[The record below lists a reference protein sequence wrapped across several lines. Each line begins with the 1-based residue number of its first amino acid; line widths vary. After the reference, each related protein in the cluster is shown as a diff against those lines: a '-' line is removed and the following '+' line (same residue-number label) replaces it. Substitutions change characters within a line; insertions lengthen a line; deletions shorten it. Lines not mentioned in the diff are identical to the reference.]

1 MSVSDSVADFLV
13 ALKNSSVTHKLEI
26 IIAFSNFKVD
36 ILKVLK
42 KEGFV
47 EDYATQTEGKKSNIV
62 VKLKYFGNEPAIKDV
77 KKVSKIS
84 NRRYVRKDKIPTR
97 EGNRVWVI
105 STSKGL
111 MTTDESR
118 EKGIGG
124 ELLFY
129 VE

>member
-1 MSVSDSVADFLV
+1 MSVSDSIADFLV
-13 ALKNSSVTHKLEI
+13 TLKNSSVTHKLEI
-26 IIAFSNFKVD
+26 VTAFSNFKVD

-84 NRRYVRKDKIPTR
+84 NRRYVRKDKIPSR
-97 EGNRVWVI
+97 EGNRVWVV

>member
-1 MSVSDSVADFLV
+1 MNITDSIADFLV
-13 ALKNSSVTHKLEI
+13 ALKNSSVIHKVEVVTHFSKFKL
-26 IIAFSNFKVD
+26 D

-47 EDYATQTEGKKSNIV
+47 EDYTYNEKEKRDIV
-62 VKLKYFGNEPAIKDV
+62 VKLKYYGNEPAIKDV
-77 KKVSKIS
+77 KKISKVS
-84 NRRYVRKDKIPTR
+84 RRVYVNKDKMSPIA
-97 EGNRVWVI
+97 GNRIWII
-105 STSKGL
+105 STSNGI
-111 MTTDESR
+111 MMADEGR